1 MNGQIF
7 NANPTV
13 YTSKRSSR
21 KSKFEAGQSLW
32 VDEQYRPELSDESD
46 VEPID
51 QDEIF
56 GAFHTFLTAKLT
68 LHVHCYRPDPLY

>member
-1 MNGQIF
+1 MNGEIF

-13 YTSKRSSR
+13 YTPSKRSSR
-21 KSKFEAGQSLW
+21 KSKFEVGQSLW
-32 VDEQYRPELSDESD
+32 VDQQDQPELSDESD

-56 GAFHTFLTAKLT
+56 GA
-68 LHVHCYRPDPLY
+68 LYILLIC

>member
-1 MNGQIF
+1 MNGEVF

-13 YTSKRSSR
+13 YASKRSTR

-32 VDEQYRPELSDESD
+32 IDEQYQPEPSSESE

-51 QDEIF
+51 EDEIF
-56 GAFHTFLTAKLT
+56 GVSLASLTPKLT
-68 LHVHCYRPDPLY
+68 

>member
-1 MNGQIF
+1 MNGEIF

-13 YTSKRSSR
+13 YALSKRSTR

-32 VDEQYRPELSDESD
+32 VDEQPQPELTDESG

-51 QDEIF
+51 RDEIF
-56 GAFHTFLTAKLT
+56 GALPAFSAAKLT
-68 LHVHCYRPDPLY
+68 HSDTL